1 MCYKK
6 ELAQSAIAW
15 IVLNKQKNGFEWG
28 KKLKKAFKRP
38 ESINKCTLKQ
48 TIKHNYKLLRRYISK
63 TIKHAPTSKYK

>member
-28 KKLKKAFKRP
+28 KKLN
-38 ESINKCTLKQ
+38 ESIQKP
-48 TIKHNYKLLRRYISK
+48 R
-63 TIKHAPTSKYK
+63 KYK